1 MKKFLMFVLT
11 IVLMMSV
18 SFAQE
23 IGIVLNG
30 EKLKTDVAPLEIEGR
45 VMVPVRVISE
55 KLGATVDFN
64 FDTNQIKI
72 TSNNSIIDLTL
83 ESKNAYINKTL
94 KKLDVPAKE
103 INNRTL
109 VPIRFVGEALGADVA
124 WDDKTWSVYITS
136 SHETTSN
143 QTIAMDGADSIS
155 KNGKFEIVE
164 YSRSIRDF
172 NAGFQRIVNG
182 VSDSKVDFTSNYLS
196 FSGVSWASGKEYEDG
211 FKELTYEEALNFRDT
226 YADIAKCVTDDW
238 IQENFTS
245 DKIYLLVN
253 STNFNP
259 IYTAFPTAEYDE
271 QNNAAYLIFEKEHEH
286 WKANWWIDGIEEKI
300 KKEAKSTV
308 TLLILDKANVDNLD
322 KIYIVLPEQF
332 VEEDDNIEV
341 SWIFY
346 NEDELINED
355 VSQMSFMLFDSKKE
369 LPYGFLEVSANEAR
383 EFIKKYFISEKS
395 PNEINEFLYNRKLFI
410 INSDELTGANNLTTN
425 LRALDGTGKLYVELY
440 SDVKAAGKGT
450 KCVLVAL
457 APELFEKYEE
467 ITFVVD
473 DN

>member
-18 SFAQE
+18 SLAKE
-23 IGIVLNG
+23 IDIVLNG
-30 EKLKTDVAPLEIEGR
+30 ERLKTDVAPLEIDGR

-72 TSNNSIIDLTL
+72 TSNNSMIDLTL

-136 SHETTSN
+136 SNETTLN
-143 QTIAMDGADSIS
+143 QTVAMDGADSIL
-155 KNGKFEIVE
+155 KNGKFEIAE
-164 YSRSIRDF
+164 YSKSIRDF
-172 NAGFQRIVNG
+172 DAGFQRLVNG
-182 VSDSKVDFTSNYLS
+182 VSDSKVDFVSNYLN

-211 FKELTYEEALNFRDT
+211 IKELTREEALNFRDT
-226 YADIAKCVTDDW
+226 YVDIAKCATNDW
-238 IQENFTS
+238 IQENFTE

-253 STNFNP
+253 STTFNP

-271 QNNAAYLIFEKEHEH
+271 ENNSAYLIFEKEHEH
-286 WKANWWIDGIEEKI
+286 WKANGWVDGIQEKI
-300 KKEAKSTV
+300 KKESKSTG
-308 TLLILDKANVDNLD
+308 TLLILNKADVNKLD

-332 VEEDDNIEV
+332 VEEDDNVEV
-341 SWIFY
+341 SWIFC
-346 NEDELINED
+346 NEDELIDED

-369 LPYGFLEVSANEAR
+369 FPYGFLELSANEAR

-395 PNEINEFLYNRKLFI
+395 QNEINEFLYNRKLFI
-410 INSDELTGANNLTTN
+410 INNDELTGANNLTTN
-425 LRALDGTGKLYVELY
+425 LRALERAGRLYVELD
-440 SDVKAAGKGT
+440 SDVEATGEGT
-450 KCVLVAL
+450 KCAIVAL

-467 ITFVVD
+467 ITFVVN